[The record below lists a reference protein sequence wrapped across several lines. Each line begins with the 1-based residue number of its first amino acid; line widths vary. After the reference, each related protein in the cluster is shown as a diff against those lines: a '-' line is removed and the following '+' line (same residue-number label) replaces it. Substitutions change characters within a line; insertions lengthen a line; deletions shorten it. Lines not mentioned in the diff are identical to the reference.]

1 MKYYLSI
8 DSVISRIENQTG
20 ACTPAEYLRLKSHIE
35 NNRKICFIDGFT
47 AIRICRNFY
56 SVWTGKKLR

>member
-20 ACTPAEYLRLKSHIE
+20 ACTQAEYLRLKSHIKR
-35 NNRKICFIDGFT
+35 NRKIWNNDDFT
-47 AIRICRNFY
+47 KIRIGLSLF
-56 SVWTGKKLR
+56 SVWTGKKLL